1 MLHLL
6 VDSARQKFLLW
17 ILFYSL
23 KVINFAW
30 YSYLRV
36 FAMLEDIW
44 TDIRT
49 LISIYEKTKREYEEV
64 SEQLRRSEDAAVRY
78 REQIYELEKQVDSL
92 KLRNAFLATSGDEEA
107 KEKVD
112 RLIREIDKCIA
123 MLEK

>member
-1 MLHLL
+1 
-6 VDSARQKFLLW
+6 
-17 ILFYSL
+17 
-23 KVINFAW
+23 
-30 YSYLRV
+30 
-36 FAMLEDIW
+36 MLEDIW

-123 MLEK
+123 MMEK

>member
-1 MLHLL
+1 
-6 VDSARQKFLLW
+6 
-17 ILFYSL
+17 
-23 KVINFAW
+23 
-30 YSYLRV
+30 
-36 FAMLEDIW
+36 MLEDIW
-44 TDIRT
+44 TVIRT

>member
-1 MLHLL
+1 
-6 VDSARQKFLLW
+6 
-17 ILFYSL
+17 
-23 KVINFAW
+23 
-30 YSYLRV
+30 
-36 FAMLEDIW
+36 MLEDIW

-92 KLRNAFLATSGDEEA
+92 KFRNAFLATSGDEEA

>member
-1 MLHLL
+1 
-6 VDSARQKFLLW
+6 
-17 ILFYSL
+17 
-23 KVINFAW
+23 
-30 YSYLRV
+30 
-36 FAMLEDIW
+36 MLEDIW

-64 SEQLRRSEDAAVRY
+64 SEQLRRSEDAAVRD

>member
-1 MLHLL
+1 
-6 VDSARQKFLLW
+6 
-17 ILFYSL
+17 
-23 KVINFAW
+23 
-30 YSYLRV
+30 
-36 FAMLEDIW
+36 MLEDIW

>member
-1 MLHLL
+1 
-6 VDSARQKFLLW
+6 
-17 ILFYSL
+17 
-23 KVINFAW
+23 
-30 YSYLRV
+30 
-36 FAMLEDIW
+36 MLEDIW

-49 LISIYEKTKREYEEV
+49 LISIYAKTKREYEEV

>member
-1 MLHLL
+1 
-6 VDSARQKFLLW
+6 
-17 ILFYSL
+17 
-23 KVINFAW
+23 
-30 YSYLRV
+30 
-36 FAMLEDIW
+36 MLEDIW

-64 SEQLRRSEDAAVRY
+64 SEQLRRSEDATVRY